1 MGQHLNLLF
10 DHYPELRPLGADIE
24 KAVSAIVR
32 MHRDGGKLL
41 ICGNGG
47 SSSDAGHIS
56 GELLKGFLL
65 KRPMPEAVR
74 KCFSPDYD
82 VSRYL
87 DCFQGGVCTIP
98 LPEMSAL
105 LSAYGNDVEPAM
117 QYAQLVYAMGKKN
130 DVFWG
135 ISTSG
140 NSKNVVLAA
149 ESAKSLGLVTIGMT
163 GEKDSKLSGL
173 CDIVLRVPAAETYR
187 IQEYHLPVYHCICAE
202 VESALFG

>member
-1 MGQHLNLLF
+1 MIETLF
-10 DHYPELRPLGADIE
+10 EHYPELSGE
-24 KAVSAIVR
+24 KENIRKTVDAIVA
-32 MHRDGGKLL
+32 MHKKGGKLL

-47 SSSDAGHIS
+47 SCSDSSHIS

-65 KRPMPEAVR
+65 KRPMPSEER
-74 KCFSPDYD
+74 KKFSENAD
-82 VSRYL
+82 VFRYI
-87 DCFQGGVCTIP
+87 DCFQQGVCTIP

-117 QYAQLVYAMGKKN
+117 QYAQLVYAMGRPG

-149 ESAKSLGLVTIGMT
+149 ETAKAMGLLTIGMT
-163 GEKDSKLSGL
+163 GEKNSRLSDI
-173 CDIVLRVPAAETYR
+173 CDVCMKAPSTETYR
-187 IQEYHLPVYHCICAE
+187 VQEYHLPIYHAVCAE
-202 VESALFG
+202 VERILFS